1 VQVPIKER
9 RQPLVTPK
17 NSVRQVIIAK
27 QAHSF
32 RLLARSALISLMSA
46 RRLKKIVKHVTLV
59 SSASIEARQLQALH
73 AQLATTVVLAPRTH
87 IKTDV
92 LQAAIVM
99 QARRLQLN
107 VQREDTSQ
115 TKSQF
120 SANYVQLD
128 FSALRRA

>member
-1 VQVPIKER
+1 
-9 RQPLVTPK
+9 
-17 NSVRQVIIAK
+17 
-27 QAHSF
+27 
-32 RLLARSALISLMSA
+32 M
-46 RRLKKIVKHVTLV
+46 TLV

-115 TKSQF
+115 TKLLF
-120 SANYVQLD
+120 SAKYVQLD
-128 FSALRRA
+128 SSALRRA